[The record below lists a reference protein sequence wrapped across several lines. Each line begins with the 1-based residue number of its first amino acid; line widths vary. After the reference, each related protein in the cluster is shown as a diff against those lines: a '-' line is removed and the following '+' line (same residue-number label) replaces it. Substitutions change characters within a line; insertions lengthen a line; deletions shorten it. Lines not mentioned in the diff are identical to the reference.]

1 MTKNLVVL
9 NVLKLTWR
17 DWGQQN
23 KPCKVHCEANQI
35 DRPHFWSD
43 IGVAVEHLCEMADM
57 FSKKLSRRAF
67 FITNQSM
74 DETKY
79 DFCMSLEVLNVWFS
93 LYKRNIGMCLL
104 WFSTNW
110 DWQLLVFFVD
120 LCICDVAWWWHALFF
135 HPMFACYV
143 IYLPCIPVI
152 KQILV

>member
-1 MTKNLVVL
+1 MSWALLKSDKITCTRYMHMILKNISALWSKRKWRFDIATPKNLVVL

-43 IGVAVEHLCEMADM
+43 IGVAVEHLFEMANM
-57 FSKKLSRRAF
+57 FSKKLSCRAF

-79 DFCMSLEVLNVWFS
+79 DFCMSLEVLNVWFN
-93 LYKRNIGMCLL
+93 LYKGILGC
-104 WFSTNW
+104 
-110 DWQLLVFFVD
+110 
-120 LCICDVAWWWHALFF
+120 
-135 HPMFACYV
+135 ACSDSA
-143 IYLPCIPVI
+143 
-152 KQILV
+152 